1 LTNSGNRSIFDLRR
15 IFMPDSMPE
24 IPEIKPSLM
33 LDGDQAEPFMD
44 YDVGHT
50 CRISGDFKVVSK
62 SHNENSGPSIRLEAT
77 GPVAPEGSDAEEAS
91 ETPAQE
97 DSEQEAPEDSES
109 PDEGDAEEK
118 MLGYKRPQ
126 KDNKPAPGASAKDL
140 ED

>member
-1 LTNSGNRSIFDLRR
+1 
-15 IFMPDSMPE
+15 MPDEMPAEPSM
-24 IPEIKPSLM
+24 PEIKPSLM

-62 SHNENSGPSIRLEAT
+62 SNNENSGPSIRLEAT
-77 GPVAPEGSDAEEAS
+77 GPVAPEGSAEEESS

-97 DSEQEAPEDSES
+97 SEEPGEEPA
-109 PDEGDAEEK
+109 DEGDEEK
-118 MLGYKRPQ
+118 ILGYKRPT
-126 KDNKPAPGASAKDL
+126 KENKPAPGASAKDL

>member
-1 LTNSGNRSIFDLRR
+1 
-15 IFMPDSMPE
+15 MPDSMLE
-24 IPEIKPSLM
+24 MPEIKPSLM

-62 SHNENSGPSIRLEAT
+62 SRNENSGPSIRLEAT
-77 GPVAPEGSDAEEAS
+77 GPVAPEGSPEEES
-91 ETPAQE
+91 DETPAQE
-97 DSEQEAPEDSES
+97 DTELEEK
-109 PDEGDAEEK
+109 PDEEADEEK

-126 KDNKPAPGASAKDL
+126 KENKPAPGASAKDL

>member
-1 LTNSGNRSIFDLRR
+1 
-15 IFMPDSMPE
+15 MPE
-24 IPEIKPSLM
+24 MPEIKPSLM

-50 CRISGDFKVVSK
+50 CRISGDFKIVSK

-77 GPVAPEGSDAEEAS
+77 GPVAPEGSEKEEAD

-97 DSEQEAPEDSES
+97 ADEQSEDNAPE
-109 PDEGDAEEK
+109 PDEEESI
-118 MLGYKRPQ
+118 LGYKRPQ
-126 KDNKPAPGASAKDL
+126 PKKESHSATGKDL